1 LPTSSFSA
9 VGNAAATPGREN
21 NTEERQL
28 ISGRNFRDILDACR
42 PRVTGMRM
50 SSVLVSLLK
59 LHQLASDLERFRLSG
74 AELKVKKRQSDDR
87 NVPLREWGTVDFAE
101 ISLQSKSKSLV
112 RGDSPSG
119 RKGPIEGAADKS
131 EESDSGS
138 NSSSFASHVSS
149 MFGISYDRLLW
160 DHIDSPTTLNK
171 TIQIQRSPSFEFDK
185 LQSTLSLDSITALS
199 DDSVSLGTS
208 HTSSG
213 GKGSS
218 VGDADWVDANASRL
232 RASEKHVESLR
243 RMMEAHDANACAPL
257 VSQAGGVAETIARP
271 DSNPSESELSSRNG
285 ILSQNL

>member
-1 LPTSSFSA
+1 
-9 VGNAAATPGREN
+9 
-21 NTEERQL
+21 
-28 ISGRNFRDILDACR
+28 
-42 PRVTGMRM
+42 MRM
-50 SSVLVSLLK
+50 PSVLVSLLK
-59 LHQLASDLERFRLSG
+59 LHQLASDLERVRLSG

-101 ISLQSKSKSLV
+101 ISLHSKSKSLV

-119 RKGPIEGAADKS
+119 RKVPIEGAADKS

-160 DHIDSPTTLNK
+160 DHMDSPTTMNK

-185 LQSTLSLDSITALS
+185 LQSSLPLDSDKALS
-199 DDSVSLGTS
+199 EDSVSLGTS
-208 HTSSG
+208 NTSSE

-218 VGDADWVDANASRL
+218 VGDADWVGDNDANASRL

-243 RMMEAHDANACAPL
+243 RMMEEHDANACAPL

-271 DSNPSESELSSRNG
+271 DSNPSEVELSSRNG